1 MEAEADEN
9 LRLGQYETF
18 DSMEELI
25 ESLQTQSSAE
35 LQAAMDE
42 LESGGGH
49 RSETIEELFQWLEID
64 EDEG

>member
-1 MEAEADEN
+1 
-9 LRLGQYETF
+9 
-18 DSMEELI
+18 MEELI